1 MTTHIDGLHH
11 GSISATAVHLCI
23 DMQLMFAEGTKWAS
37 RAVGQVL
44 PQVSEICA
52 IASSRTIFTR
62 FLTPPH
68 LDAAKR
74 QWRRFYEESPSM
86 LAENLK
92 PEQLNLVPELRSFVP
107 PARVVDR
114 YVFSA
119 FATPA
124 LAQSLGDLHA
134 DTAIF
139 SGVESDVCLL
149 ATTLSAIDRG
159 YRVIIVKD
167 AVASSKSSGHRAV
180 MEGVLPRFDQQVEL
194 VDAET
199 LLRSWTPAKE

>member
-1 MTTHIDGLHH
+1 MTTHIDGLHF
-11 GSISATAVHLCI
+11 GSIGATAVHLCI

-37 RAVGQVL
+37 PAVGQIL
-44 PQVSEICA
+44 SQVSEICA

-68 LDAAKR
+68 LDAANR

-92 PEQLNLVPELRSFVP
+92 PEQLNLVPELCRFVP

-119 FATPA
+119 FAAPA
-124 LAQSLGDLHA
+124 LAQGLGDLGA
-134 DTAIF
+134 DTTIF
-139 SGVESDVCLL
+139 SGVESDVCIL
-149 ATTLSAIDRG
+149 ATGLSAIDRG

-167 AVASSKSSGHRAV
+167 AVASSKTSAHQSV
-180 MEGVLPRFDQQVEL
+180 LEGVLPRFDQQVEL

-199 LLRSWTPAKE
+199 LLKFWTPAKE